1 MLDDHFLKINDSFLS
16 KRKCNS
22 LIKYFKRNKSDHDRY
37 KPHGTQMIHLY
48 NQSYPLRLFY
58 KHWKLRSLVKRIDKV
73 VKTQLP
79 HLRAT
84 KLDSAQIVRWPVGS
98 ATDVHQDQNTGYGK
112 RGWIDSCSA
121 LVYLNEDFTGGETEL
136 YLKDVNNY
144 EITRVLPSTGRII
157 LFSNGLT
164 YHRVSPITKGDRYT
178 LTTYFV

>member
-98 ATDVHQDQNTGYGK
+98 ATDVHQDQNSGYGK

-144 EITRVLPSTGRII
+144 EM
-157 LFSNGLT
+157 
-164 YHRVSPITKGDRYT
+164 TKIQINK
-178 LTTYFV
+178 